1 MNLFQQTSDGY
12 RTWTYLIIT
21 NTTSHPWRHIAKL
34 NRGFVNDCVNIFSSI
49 AMCKHQFHVDH
60 KRKMTP
66 SYYFHC
72 FCVRKFPLQR
82 EQPWLRKYKRL
93 GLALFGSTFFFKQ
106 QILMFND
113 YSRWKVWTSSTAK
126 NSYFDI
132 WFVFF
137 FVLRRDNSSMCVN

>member
-93 GLALFGSTFFFKQ
+93 GLALFGSTFFSNNKYLCSTTTLAEKFGHLVLRK
-106 QILMFND
+106 ILIL
-113 YSRWKVWTSSTAK
+113 T
-126 NSYFDI
+126 FDL
-132 WFVFF
+132 FF
-137 FVLRRDNSSMCVN
+137 FFSF